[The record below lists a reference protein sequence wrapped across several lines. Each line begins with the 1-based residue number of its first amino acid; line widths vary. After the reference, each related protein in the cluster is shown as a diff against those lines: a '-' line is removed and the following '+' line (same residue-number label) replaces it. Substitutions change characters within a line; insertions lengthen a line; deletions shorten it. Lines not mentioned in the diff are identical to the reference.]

1 MATGRPDFRQGMD
14 IEAVDIGNIAIDIA
28 AQSLAKMKV
37 DIISQTLTQLKIDIQ
52 AQTIGNLNIDLV
64 AQALDRISTI
74 SRAPTGT
81 TPVFKSALRI
91 NGTTI
96 LHTVTAGKTLF
107 LTGAT
112 LGLSSLDVAE
122 AGYLAV
128 RNVANAIQYY
138 IFRAGLEAS
147 ENNSA
152 NLAFSLPAVPPIE
165 IAAGWDIVVYSPS
178 AGFASAGAISGWEE
192 TA

>member
-1 MATGRPDFRQGMD
+1 MD
-14 IEAVDIGNIAIDIA
+14 IEAQTIGDIAIDIA
-28 AQSLAKMKV
+28 T
-37 DIISQTLTQLKIDIQ
+37 QTLSTLSVDLVAQTLSQINIDIA
-52 AQTIGNLNIDLV
+52 AQTIGNLSIDLV

-91 NGTTI
+91 NGTTVI
-96 LHTVTAGKTLF
+96 HTVTAGKTLF
-107 LTGAT
+107 LTGAS

-122 AGYLAV
+122 AGYMAV
-128 RNVANAIQYY
+128 RNVGDTIQYY

-178 AGFASAGAISGWEE
+178 PGFASAGAISGWEE
-192 TA
+192 